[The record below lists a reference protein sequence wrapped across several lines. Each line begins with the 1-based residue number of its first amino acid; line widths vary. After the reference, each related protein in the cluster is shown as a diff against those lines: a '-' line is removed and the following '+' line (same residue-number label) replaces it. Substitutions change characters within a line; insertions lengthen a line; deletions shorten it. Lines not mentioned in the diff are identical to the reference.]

1 MIIKKN
7 RGNSKIFK
15 LGLKM
20 SSQTL
25 KMIRIAVV
33 RGQVGAETAVSS
45 EGQLAKTSK
54 QQVKKVTHRKSRYL
68 ITRTSATKSI
78 IKRQPI
84 LLRSSESS
92 SDELSLGG
100 SSDSYQPSSED
111 NDSSSSGTDT
121 PSTTRSADSSSGNF
135 IETTCPTNKPKKR
148 LRDVN
153 NWGKVKSKRLKNSG
167 QAYKSRTGKMI
178 DARKMGP
185 PCSDKCI
192 LSCTEN
198 ISQDYRSQ
206 LFADY
211 WAMGSFQRQRDY
223 LNSCIETLILKYRCV
238 SAEEPRKPNCAFYIK
253 KNEQKNRLC
262 KTFLINTL
270 GITERRIRT
279 VIQGKTTTGMAPIDN
294 REKHSNHHKTDPGV
308 LASVRNHI
316 NSIPRI
322 ESHYV
327 RSDTSREFIDGGL
340 TISEMHRHYSSQ
352 RTITNLQAANYD
364 TYSRIFNTEFNIG
377 FFLPKK
383 DQCDICEG
391 YKNATGEEKTMLGEK
406 YQRHQEE
413 KTLSREEKSID
424 KQMAQRGEIHLAV
437 YDLQAVL
444 PVPMGQSSA
453 FFYKS
458 RLNCYNFTVSI
469 RVN

>member
-1 MIIKKN
+1 MKK
-7 RGNSKIFK
+7 GNSEV
-15 LGLKM
+15 GLKI
-20 SSQTL
+20 SSRAL
-25 KMIRIAVV
+25 KMIRIAVTG
-33 RGQVGAETAVSS
+33 GQVGAETP
-45 EGQLAKTSK
+45 
-54 QQVKKVTHRKSRYL
+54 
-68 ITRTSATKSI
+68 SA
-78 IKRQPI
+78 
-84 LLRSSESS
+84 
-92 SDELSLGG
+92 
-100 SSDSYQPSSED
+100 
-111 NDSSSSGTDT
+111 GTDT
-121 PSTTRSADSSSGNF
+121 PSATRSADSNSGNF
-135 IETTCPTNKPKKR
+135 LETTCPTNKTKKR

-153 NWGKVKSKRLKNSG
+153 NWGKVKAKILKNSG
-167 QAYKSRTGKMI
+167 QAYKSRTGKMV

-185 PCSDKCI
+185 LCSDKCI
-192 LSCTEN
+192 LSCTKN
-198 ISQDYRSQ
+198 ISEDYRSQ
-206 LFADY
+206 LFEDY

-223 LNSCIETLILKYRCV
+223 LNSCIETLIIKYRRV
-238 SAEEPRKPNCAFYIK
+238 SAQEPRKPNCAFYIT
-253 KNEQKNRLC
+253 KNEQKVRVC

-279 VIQGKTTTGMAPIDN
+279 VIQGKTETGMAPIDN
-294 REKHSNHHKTDPGV
+294 RGKHSNHRKTDPEV

-340 TISEMHRHYSSQ
+340 TISEMHRNYSSQ
-352 RTITNLQAANYD
+352 RTTANLQAANYD

-391 YKNATGEEKTMLGEK
+391 YKNATGEEKAKLEEK
-406 YQRHQEE
+406 YQCHQEE
-413 KTLSREEKSID
+413 KTLSREEKNID

-444 PVPMGQSSA
+444 PVPMGKCSA

-458 RLNCYNFTVSI
+458 RLNCYNFTVSRSKFKKKNKYFLSFI
-469 RVN
+469 TV